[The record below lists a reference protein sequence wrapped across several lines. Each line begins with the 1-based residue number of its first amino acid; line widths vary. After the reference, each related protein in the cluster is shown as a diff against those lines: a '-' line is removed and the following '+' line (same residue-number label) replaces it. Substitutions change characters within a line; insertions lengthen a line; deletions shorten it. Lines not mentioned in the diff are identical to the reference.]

1 MFNLA
6 DYEDVNSRIKR
17 FRTEFPT
24 GRLEAFI
31 EDVDLKAGFI
41 LIKALAY
48 RNYEDEKPAAID
60 YAFEMKAT
68 HGVNANFFVENCVTS
83 AYGRVIG
90 ALTPSDTAR
99 STRQD
104 MEKVERLEAAP
115 VNIQQARAVG
125 LTSYE
130 IGRLAAGDTSVLKTE
145 KPKEVSLSLGEA
157 INDLATKLGAEVIG
171 ESPKCEHGHRL
182 RKEGLAAKTGKPY
195 LGFVCSEKKKDFQC
209 VPVWYKEYA
218 GKWLSPDDY
227 ALAIEEAGR

>member
-17 FRTEFPT
+17 FRSEFPT

-31 EDVDLKAGFI
+31 EDVDLKAGYI

-60 YAFEMKAT
+60 YAFEIKAT

-90 ALTPSDTAR
+90 ALTPSEVAR

-115 VNIQQARAVG
+115 VNIQEARAIG

-130 IGRLAAGDTSVLKTE
+130 IGRLAAGVPLKG
-145 KPKEVSLSLGEA
+145 KPIKDAPHVSEA
-157 INDLATKLGAEVIG
+157 LDNLAVKLGAEVIG
-171 ESPKCEHGHRL
+171 EQPKCEHGYRIK
-182 RKEGLAAKTGKPY
+182 KEGISGKTNKPY
-195 LGFVCSEKKKDFQC
+195 MGYACTELKKAYQC
-209 VPVWYKEYA
+209 QIIWYKELG

-227 ALAIEEAGR
+227 ALALEEAGR

>member
-1 MFNLA
+1 MFNL
-6 DYEDVNSRIKR
+6 DNYEDVNSRIKR
-17 FRTEFPT
+17 FRAEFKT
-24 GRLEAFI
+24 GRLEAYI
-31 EDVDLKAGFI
+31 EDIDLKAGYI

-60 YAFEMKAT
+60 YAFEIKAT

-90 ALTPSDTAR
+90 ALTPSDTR
-99 STRQD
+99 STKQD
-104 MEKVERLEAAP
+104 MEKVERLEVAP

-125 LTSYE
+125 LTSFE
-130 IGRLAAGDTSVLKTE
+130 IGRLVAGDTSVLKTE
-145 KPKEVSLSLGEA
+145 KSKEVSLTFGEA

-182 RKEGLAAKTGKPY
+182 RKDGVSEKTKKPY

-209 VPVWYKEYA
+209 VAIWYKEYA
-218 GKWLSPDDY
+218 GKWLSPEDY
-227 ALAIEEAGR
+227 ALALEEAGR

>member
-17 FRTEFPT
+17 FRLEFPS

-31 EDVDLKAGFI
+31 EDVDLKAGYI

-60 YAFEMKAT
+60 YAFEIKAT

-104 MEKVERLEAAP
+104 MEKAERLESTP
-115 VNIQQARAVG
+115 VNLAQAKAVG
-125 LTSYE
+125 LTPYE
-130 IGRLAAGDTSVLKTE
+130 IGRLAAGAPIKGREFKDS
-145 KPKEVSLSLGEA
+145 PHVSEGLDGVADNL
-157 INDLATKLGAEVIG
+157 KLGVVVG
-171 ESPKCEHGHRL
+171 EPPKCEHGYRI
-182 RKEGLAAKTGKPY
+182 AKNGISDKTKKPY
-195 LGFVCSEKKKDFQC
+195 FGYACTELKKAYQC
-209 VPVWYKEYA
+209 QIIWYKELG
-218 GKWLSPDDY
+218 GKWLSPEDY
-227 ALAIEEAGR
+227 ALAIEDAGRS

>member
-60 YAFEMKAT
+60 YAFEIKAT

-104 MEKVERLEAAP
+104 MEKVERLESMP
-115 VNIQQARAVG
+115 VNREQAKAVG
-125 LTSYE
+125 LTPYE
-130 IGRLAAGDTSVLKTE
+130 IGRLAAGAPIKGKAIPDASH
-145 KPKEVSLSLGEA
+145 VSTALESLA
-157 INDLATKLGAEVIG
+157 NRLAAEVIG
-171 ESPKCEHGHRL
+171 EQPKCEHGYRIK
-182 RKEGLAAKTGKPY
+182 KEGISNKNKAPY
-195 LGFVCSEKKKDFQC
+195 MGYACTELKKAYQC
-209 VPVWYKEYA
+209 QIIWYKELA
-218 GKWLSPDDY
+218 GKWLSPEDY
-227 ALAIEEAGR
+227 ALAIEDAGRS

>member
-17 FRTEFPT
+17 FRLEFPT

-31 EDVDLKAGFI
+31 EDVDLKAGYI

-60 YAFEMKAT
+60 YAFEIKAT

-104 MEKVERLEAAP
+104 MEKVERLESMP
-115 VNIQQARAVG
+115 VNREQAKAVG
-125 LTSYE
+125 LTPYE
-130 IGRLAAGDTSVLKTE
+130 IGRLAAGAPIKGKAIPDA
-145 KPKEVSLSLGEA
+145 PHVSTALESLA
-157 INDLATKLGAEVIG
+157 NRLAAEVIG
-171 ESPKCEHGHRL
+171 EQPKCEHGYRIK
-182 RKEGLAAKTGKPY
+182 KEGISNKNKAPY
-195 LGFVCSEKKKDFQC
+195 MGYACTELKKAYQC
-209 VPVWYKEYA
+209 QIIWYKELG
-218 GKWLSPDDY
+218 GKWLSPEDY
-227 ALAIEEAGR
+227 ALAIEDAGRS

>member
-17 FRTEFPT
+17 FRLEFPS

-31 EDVDLKAGFI
+31 EDVDLKAGYI

-68 HGVNANFFVENCVTS
+68 HGVNANFFIENCVTS

-90 ALTPSDTAR
+90 ALTPSETAR

-115 VNIQQARAVG
+115 VNIQEARAIG

-130 IGRLAAGDTSVLKTE
+130 IGRLAAGVPIKG
-145 KPKEVSLSLGEA
+145 KEIKNAPHVSEA
-157 INDLATKLGAEVIG
+157 LDNLATKLGAEVIG
-171 ESPKCEHGHRL
+171 EQPKCEHGYRIK
-182 RKEGLAAKTGKPY
+182 KEGVSDKTKKPY
-195 LGFVCSEKKKDFQC
+195 LGYACTELKKAYQC
-209 VPVWYKEYA
+209 QIIWYKELG

-227 ALAIEEAGR
+227 ALALEEAGR

>member
-60 YAFEMKAT
+60 YAYEIRAS

-99 STRQD
+99 STKQD
-104 MEKVERLEAAP
+104 MEKAERLESYP
-115 VNIQQARAVG
+115 VNVAQAKAVG
-125 LTSYE
+125 LTNYE
-130 IGRLAAGDTSVLKTE
+130 IGKLAAGKPIKGYEIRDSPHVSEVLE
-145 KPKEVSLSLGEA
+145 SLA
-157 INDLATKLGAEVIG
+157 IRVGAELIG
-171 ESPKCEHGHRL
+171 EQPKCEHGYRIK
-182 RKEGLAAKTGKPY
+182 KEGISDKTKKPY
-195 LGFVCSEKKKDFQC
+195 LGYACTELKKAYQC
-209 VPVWYKEYA
+209 QIIWYKELG
-218 GKWLSPDDY
+218 GKWLSPEDY
-227 ALAIEEAGR
+227 ALAIEDAGRS

>member
-17 FRTEFPT
+17 FRLEFPS

-31 EDVDLKAGFI
+31 EDVDLKAGYI

-60 YAFEMKAT
+60 YAFEIKAT
-68 HGVNANFFVENCVTS
+68 HGVNANFFIENCVTS

-90 ALTPSDTAR
+90 ALTPSEVAR

-115 VNIQQARAVG
+115 VNIQEARAIG

-130 IGRLAAGDTSVLKTE
+130 IGRLAAGVSIKG
-145 KPKEVSLSLGEA
+145 KEIKNAPHVSEA
-157 INDLATKLGAEVIG
+157 LDNLATKLGAEVIG
-171 ESPKCEHGHRL
+171 EQPKCEHGYRIK
-182 RKEGLAAKTGKPY
+182 KEGVSDKTKKPY
-195 LGFVCSEKKKDFQC
+195 LGYACTELKKAYQC
-209 VPVWYKEYA
+209 QIIWYKELG

-227 ALAIEEAGR
+227 ALALEEAGR

>member
-17 FRTEFPT
+17 FRLEFPS

-31 EDVDLKAGFI
+31 EDIDLKAGYI

-60 YAFEMKAT
+60 YAYEIKAS

-104 MEKVERLEAAP
+104 MEKVERLESMP
-115 VNIQQARAVG
+115 VNREQAKAVG
-125 LTSYE
+125 LTPYE
-130 IGRLAAGDTSVLKTE
+130 IGRLAAGAPIKGKAIPDA
-145 KPKEVSLSLGEA
+145 PHVSTALESLA
-157 INDLATKLGAEVIG
+157 NRLAAEVIG
-171 ESPKCEHGHRL
+171 EQPKCEHGYRIK
-182 RKEGLAAKTGKPY
+182 KEGISNKNKAPY
-195 LGFVCSEKKKDFQC
+195 MGYACTELKKAYQC
-209 VPVWYKEYA
+209 QIIWYKELG
-218 GKWLSPDDY
+218 GKWLSPEDY
-227 ALAIEEAGR
+227 ALAIEDAGRS

>member
-17 FRTEFPT
+17 FRLEFPS

-31 EDVDLKAGFI
+31 EDIDLKAGYI

-60 YAFEMKAT
+60 YAFEIKAT

-104 MEKVERLEAAP
+104 MEKAERLESYP
-115 VNIQQARAVG
+115 VNVAQAKAVG
-125 LTSYE
+125 LTNYE
-130 IGRLAAGDTSVLKTE
+130 IGKLAAGKPIKGYEIRDSPHVSEVLE
-145 KPKEVSLSLGEA
+145 SLA
-157 INDLATKLGAEVIG
+157 IRVGAELIG
-171 ESPKCEHGHRL
+171 EQPKCEHGYRIK
-182 RKEGLAAKTGKPY
+182 KEGVSDKTKKPY
-195 LGFVCSEKKKDFQC
+195 LGYACTELKKAYQC
-209 VPVWYKEYA
+209 QIIWYKELG

-227 ALAIEEAGR
+227 ALALEEAGR

>member
-60 YAFEMKAT
+60 YAYEIKAT

-90 ALTPSDTAR
+90 ALTPSDVAR

-104 MEKVERLEAAP
+104 MEKVERLESMP
-115 VNIQQARAVG
+115 VNREQAKAVG
-125 LTSYE
+125 LTPYE
-130 IGRLAAGDTSVLKTE
+130 IGRLAAGAPIKGKAIPDA
-145 KPKEVSLSLGEA
+145 PHVSTALESLA
-157 INDLATKLGAEVIG
+157 NRLAAEVIG
-171 ESPKCEHGHRL
+171 EQPKCEHGYRIK
-182 RKEGLAAKTGKPY
+182 KEGISNKNKAPY
-195 LGFVCSEKKKDFQC
+195 MGYACTELKKAYQC
-209 VPVWYKEYA
+209 QIIWYKELG
-218 GKWLSPDDY
+218 GKWLSPEDY
-227 ALAIEEAGR
+227 ALAIEDAGRS

>member
-17 FRTEFPT
+17 FRLEFPS

-31 EDVDLKAGFI
+31 EDIDLKAGYI

-60 YAFEMKAT
+60 YAFEIKAT

-90 ALTPSDTAR
+90 ALTPSEVAR

-115 VNIQQARAVG
+115 VNIQEARAIG

-130 IGRLAAGDTSVLKTE
+130 IGRLAAGVPIKG
-145 KPKEVSLSLGEA
+145 KEIKNAPHVSEA
-157 INDLATKLGAEVIG
+157 LDNLATKLGAEVIG
-171 ESPKCEHGHRL
+171 EQPKCEHGYRIK
-182 RKEGLAAKTGKPY
+182 KEGISDKTKKPY
-195 LGFVCSEKKKDFQC
+195 MGYACTELKKAYQC
-209 VPVWYKEYA
+209 QIIWYKELG

-227 ALAIEEAGR
+227 ALALEEAGR

>member
-17 FRTEFPT
+17 FRLEFPS

-31 EDVDLKAGFI
+31 EDVDLKAGYI

-60 YAFEMKAT
+60 YAFEIKAT

-115 VNIQQARAVG
+115 VNIQEARAIG

-130 IGRLAAGDTSVLKTE
+130 IGRLAAGVPLKG
-145 KPKEVSLSLGEA
+145 KAIRDAPHVSEA
-157 INDLATKLGAEVIG
+157 LDNLAVKLGAEVIG
-171 ESPKCEHGHRL
+171 EQPKCEHGHRIK
-182 RKEGLAAKTGKPY
+182 KEGISDKTKKPY
-195 LGFVCSEKKKDFQC
+195 LGYACTELKKAYQC
-209 VPVWYKEYA
+209 KIIWYKELG

-227 ALAIEEAGR
+227 ALALEEAGR